1 MKKHAVCIMAHSNW
15 EQLDDLIETL
25 GVTYVDVYLHI
36 DKKHRG
42 KFDIYAERNDFK
54 RHANV
59 RLLDSYNVDWGGYS
73 QLLAELFLF
82 KEVLKHDGDYTYVH
96 LISGQ
101 DFPLRPIGEIVDE
114 CNKTGYD
121 YMSFIT
127 GGEKRMFERR
137 LRYWNILVPRIR
149 SSKFCAYTRK
159 AFLLLQMLLGINRL
173 KNCPLEFE
181 VGANWMSI
189 TIESMKYIVE
199 KYPKYEKYFRY
210 GMSAEECYKQM
221 ILRTCPTSNIF
232 NDCKRYVKFEHNK
245 SSPKV
250 LTMDMYDDIISSGAF
265 FARKFDDEID
275 KEVRIKIKE
284 ERLWTKR

>member
-1 MKKHAVCIMAHSNW
+1 
-15 EQLDDLIETL
+15 
-25 GVTYVDVYLHI
+25 
-36 DKKHRG
+36 
-42 KFDIYAERNDFK
+42 
-54 RHANV
+54 
-59 RLLDSYNVDWGGYS
+59 
-73 QLLAELFLF
+73 
-82 KEVLKHDGDYTYVH
+82 
-96 LISGQ
+96 
-101 DFPLRPIGEIVDE
+101 
-114 CNKTGYD
+114 
-121 YMSFIT
+121 
-127 GGEKRMFERR
+127 
-137 LRYWNILVPRIR
+137 
-149 SSKFCAYTRK
+149 
-159 AFLLLQMLLGINRL
+159 
-173 KNCPLEFE
+173 
-181 VGANWMSI
+181 
-189 TIESMKYIVE
+189 MKYIVE